1 MINPLLIFRNLYKGR
16 TDAYGLHD
24 PTLDKEYKTVRAP
37 VTTELYNKHLE
48 GQHSLGFI
56 PITPDGKCSA
66 GFVDDDSH
74 KKDKSKPVQKY
85 DYNKLLHKINSLGL
99 PVVVT
104 KSKSGGAHIGLFFD
118 KPYPAKDVRHMLK
131 KVAYQLCD
139 GTPEIF
145 PKQEQLQ
152 PNETGSFINLPYHR
166 GNTRVIIN
174 NEGTELNF
182 NDGML
187 YAANRVQKLED
198 LVPFKLLAKKDFPD
212 GRNNKLWSAALFFK
226 KHYPNDYEKRVEAYN
241 KLFPE
246 PLPDKEVT
254 DTVLSSIARK
264 DYTNNPEHEELPDLV
279 AYDVR
284 AYLNLN
290 IPKPLWILPKLI
302 QERSINFLFGEK
314 GKGKT
319 EFSLGLAFAIC
330 MLLPFLHYPAPDE
343 ETPVTVIDGEMDPY
357 DLVQR
362 TTPYIERFGYPK
374 KDYLQL
380 INFALQHEQTIPDI
394 KEEPGQELILKH
406 LKKQELLTGKKPILI
421 LDNLRSLSNYIENDA
436 DSYRPIG
443 VWLKNLRGLGYTVLV
458 IDHTGK
464 AAPGP
469 RGTSSK
475 TDWANVCLKIE
486 PDGPAGQKYMK
497 VKLSFDKARGLRPNE
512 TADYVCQYD
521 FEGNWTLAASTKE
534 LEDAEYIKQIK
545 ELRNEDPKITQK
557 AIAEKLDIAAGK
569 VNKLIKEINKE
580 KKEDKVPF

>member
-580 KKEDKVPF
+580 KKEDKSPY

>member
-406 LKKQELLTGKKPILI
+406 LKKQELLTGKKPLLI

-443 VWLKNLRGLGYTVLV
+443 VWLKNLRGMGYTTLV